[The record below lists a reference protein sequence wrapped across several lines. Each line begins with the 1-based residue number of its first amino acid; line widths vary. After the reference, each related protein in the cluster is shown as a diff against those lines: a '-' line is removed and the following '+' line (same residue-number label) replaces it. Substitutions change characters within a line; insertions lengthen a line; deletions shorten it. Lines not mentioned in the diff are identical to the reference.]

1 MYVATNRIKVQK
13 PHGPDLEELFQNR
26 AGLEHQPGF
35 LTFELWKLQSEAE
48 HEDYLVVSHWETKE
62 AHDDWT
68 RSEAFRSGTLGL
80 SVKLHP
86 GTGRV
91 QRLRRAGCFPGR
103 GGLTHQ

>member
-26 AGLEHQPGF
+26 AGLEHHPGF

-68 RSEAFRSGTLGL
+68 RSEAFRQVHSGFRSSFILG
-80 SVKLHP
+80 P
-86 GTGRV
+86 GEFNAYDVRV
-91 QRLRRAGCFPGR
+91 ASRAGED
-103 GGLTHQ
+103 